1 MSTLWSALEEE
12 RPVQIV
18 GAVNAYTA
26 MLAARAGFRAL
37 YLSGSA
43 VATASFGLP
52 DLGFTTL
59 TDVAEETRR
68 VAGATDLPL
77 LVDADTGWGPPP
89 MVERAV
95 RELERAGA
103 AAVQI
108 EDQVLEKRCGHRPD
122 KRLVT
127 AETMEARVAAAAA
140 ARGDASFAV
149 VARTDAIAVEGL
161 DAAIERAQRYV
172 AAGADVIFVE
182 AVTSLEDYAEA
193 AKATGVPILA
203 NLTEFGVTPLFTLKE
218 LRDAHVAFALYPLSA
233 FRAMSAAA
241 VRVFE
246 SIRRDGTQAGVVEDM
261 QTRAELY
268 EVLDYEA
275 YERRMDDS

>member
-1 MSTLWSALEEE
+1 MRTLWSALEEE

-37 YLSGSA
+37 YLSGSG

-77 LVDADTGWGPPP
+77 LVDADTAWGPPP

-103 AAVQI
+103 AGVQI

-140 ARGDASFAV
+140 ARRDASFAV
-149 VARTDAIAVEGL
+149 VARTDAIAVEGF

-172 AAGADVIFVE
+172 AAGADSIFLE

-203 NLTEFGVTPLFTLKE
+203 NLTEFGVTPLFTLEE

>member
-37 YLSGSA
+37 YLSGSG

-140 ARGDASFAV
+140 ARRDASFAV

-172 AAGADVIFVE
+172 AAGADIIFVE

-203 NLTEFGVTPLFTLKE
+203 NLTEFGVTPLFTLEE

-246 SIRRDGTQAGVVEDM
+246 SIRRDGTQAGVLEDM

>member
-1 MSTLWSALEEE
+1 
-12 RPVQIV
+12 
-18 GAVNAYTA
+18 
-26 MLAARAGFRAL
+26 
-37 YLSGSA
+37 
-43 VATASFGLP
+43 
-52 DLGFTTL
+52 
-59 TDVAEETRR
+59 
-68 VAGATDLPL
+68 
-77 LVDADTGWGPPP
+77 

-103 AAVQI
+103 AGVQI

-140 ARGDASFAV
+140 ARRDASFAV
-149 VARTDAIAVEGL
+149 VARTDAIAVEGF

-172 AAGADVIFVE
+172 AAGADSIFLE

-203 NLTEFGVTPLFTLKE
+203 NLTEFGVTPLFTLEE

-261 QTRAELY
+261 QTRTELY

>member
-37 YLSGSA
+37 YLSGSG

-68 VAGATDLPL
+68 VAAATDLPL

-127 AETMEARVAAAAA
+127 AEAMEARVATAGA
-140 ARGDASFAV
+140 ARRDASFAV
-149 VARTDAIAVEGL
+149 VARTDAIAVEGF

-172 AAGADVIFVE
+172 AAGADIIFLE

-203 NLTEFGVTPLFTLKE
+203 NLTEFGVTPLFTLEE

-261 QTRAELY
+261 QTRTELY

>member
-37 YLSGSA
+37 YLSGSG

-172 AAGADVIFVE
+172 AAGADIIFVE

-203 NLTEFGVTPLFTLKE
+203 NLTEFGVTPLFTLEE

-246 SIRRDGTQAGVVEDM
+246 SIRRDGTQAEVVEDM

>member
-37 YLSGSA
+37 YLSGSG

-140 ARGDASFAV
+140 ARRDASFAV

-172 AAGADVIFVE
+172 AAGADIIFVE

-203 NLTEFGVTPLFTLKE
+203 NLTEFGVTPLFTLEE

-246 SIRRDGTQAGVVEDM
+246 SIRRDGTQAEVVEDM